1 MQQKVAS
8 SSTWNGRKAALGLS
22 PWWGVRR
29 LARMWQ
35 ILMRFGTRSLLVVL
49 TLAVL
54 GLGVGFF
61 SFLGTLD
68 RYEIEP
74 AGATDG
80 IVALT
85 GGSQRIG
92 DAVELLARG
101 HGRRLLIT
109 GVNEKTSRDE
119 IARFNPEAQRLF
131 RCCVDLDHRARNT
144 IGNAVEIC
152 RWANQHGFQSL
163 IVVTSNYHMPRT
175 LVELS
180 KVLPQARIVP
190 HAVVSE
196 QLNPDHWWFEPTTA
210 RLLMGEYVKYVV
222 AVVRARI
229 GGDPETTSVA
239 ALAGGREP
247 ASGARTS
254 LAR

>member
-1 MQQKVAS
+1 MRQKVAS
-8 SSTWNGRKAALGLS
+8 SATWIGPKAALGLS
-22 PWWGVRR
+22 PWQGVRQ
-29 LARMWQ
+29 LARMWHF
-35 ILMRFGTRSLLVVL
+35 LMRFGTRC
-49 TLAVL
+49 LAVALALAIL

-74 AGATDG
+74 PGAADG

-101 HGRRLLIT
+101 RGRRLLIT
-109 GVNEKTSRDE
+109 GVNERTSRDE

-131 RCCVDLDHRARNT
+131 RCCVDLDYRARNT
-144 IGNAVEIC
+144 VGNAVEIR
-152 RWANQHGFQSL
+152 RWAHQHDFQSL

-175 LVELS
+175 LVELA

-190 HAVVSE
+190 HAVVTD

-210 RLLMGEYVKYVV
+210 RLLMSEYAKYVV
-222 AVVRARI
+222 AVLRARI
-229 GGDPETTSVA
+229 GGDPETSHVA
-239 ALAGGREP
+239 ALTGGREP
-247 ASGARTS
+247 ASVRATS